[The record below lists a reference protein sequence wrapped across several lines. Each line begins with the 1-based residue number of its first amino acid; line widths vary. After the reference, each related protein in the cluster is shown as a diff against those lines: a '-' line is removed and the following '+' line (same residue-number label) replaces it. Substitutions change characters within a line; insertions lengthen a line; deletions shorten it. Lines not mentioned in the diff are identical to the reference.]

1 MHLTPL
7 PFDSYNRVGW
17 RNGGGQALDIAV
29 HPSDAG
35 MADEFAWRVALA
47 EIEKDGPFSLYGQG
61 VERIITLL
69 DGHGFD
75 LDFTVEEPALTIREP
90 HMPARFRGDRPSTCR
105 LQNGRC
111 IVFNVLYDE
120 RHFSAQFHIIRPLPD
135 QPLIFG
141 APGRTTLLFCL
152 TGMLDIKAGESDHH
166 LKPWDSLRIDLGAG
180 EAPLLTLTARAQESR
195 LLLVGFEPTALA
207 EQDLEKSLVTLT

>member
-1 MHLTPL
+1 
-7 PFDSYNRVGW
+7 
-17 RNGGGQALDIAV
+17 
-29 HPSDAG
+29 AG
-35 MADEFAWRVALA
+35 MADEFAWRAALA

-61 VERIITLL
+61 IERIITLL

-75 LDFTVEEPALTIREP
+75 LEFTDEEPGLAIREP

-120 RHFSAQFHIIRPLPD
+120 QYYSAQFHIIRPLPD

-141 APGRTTLLFCL
+141 PPGRTTLLFCL
-152 TGMLDIKAGESDHH
+152 VGLLDIKAGESDHH
-166 LKPWDSLRIDLGAG
+166 LKPWDSLRIDLDAS
-180 EAPLLTLTARAQESR
+180 ETPLLTLTARAPDSR
-195 LLLVGFEPTALA
+195 LLLVGFEPAVPAEPDTGKPLA
-207 EQDLEKSLVTLT
+207 VPV